1 MTDTGTMIQQ
11 IQALKKGDTVVSPE
25 GADEIVHKA
34 DSFLIT
40 QTANGKYR
48 LYHNGV
54 AKDIKDDAKEAEDSM
69 NFIMGMLAS
78 LHIDPK
84 GTIKEMI
91 DMMKKDK

>member
-1 MTDTGTMIQQ
+1 MAD
-11 IQALKKGDTVVSPE
+11 ALIHSVKSPVKGDTVVSPE
-25 GADEIVHKA
+25 GADEVVHSVN
-34 DSFLIT
+34 DFLIT
-40 QTANGKYR
+40 VTANGRYR
-48 LYHNGV
+48 LYHNG
-54 AKDIKDDAKEAEDSM
+54 ASKDIKDDAKEAEDSM